1 MRMITVSVF
10 KREHL
15 VLLGVSDPDFFK
27 DCFGVRMDVP
37 DLSDP
42 FNWSGLP
49 YHIKQK
55 VVSDF
60 RATQEDQFVYRVFPD
75 YPVSSHRQEMFEQYT
90 LRRNMIEGMGLPSHL
105 VSAGKRTAT
114 LRIPKMNNEVRYN
127 GVLLSQLEIPV
138 ELEPTRKLVIE
149 FINEIAVADYPNLL
163 TLFVGRGGNI
173 HDLTEFFS
181 LVKVA
186 VEKEQIL
193 ENFHKLR
200 QPMIRSREDERGH
213 EQYLRDSVR
222 GIFQNNLCPE
232 IYNPTPISDRDHTKL
247 AIKATPEQI
256 EEYTK
261 DSGLKTIYKDG
272 EFLPRVTGA
281 YAVGTDGVK
290 RDLRDIDFMDLLLS
304 PIEGDFIAPPSV
316 ELNDVPN
323 RRHYG
328 IPIHESLDAEGNV
341 SYQLGELNEKPLEGR
356 IPHVARFSDIV
367 SSMTQQGRNETMAVY
382 IEPVLTTEEI
392 VDREQAIQEAS
403 EGKLD
408 YLLEGTQWDPKNR
421 K

>member
-1 MRMITVSVF
+1 MKI
-10 KREHL
+10 
-15 VLLGVSDPDFFK
+15 P
-27 DCFGVRMDVP
+27 
-37 DLSDP
+37 
-42 FNWSGLP
+42 N
-49 YHIKQK
+49 
-55 VVSDF
+55 
-60 RATQEDQFVYRVFPD
+60 
-75 YPVSSHRQEMFEQYT
+75 YT
-90 LRRNMIEGMGLPSHL
+90 
-105 VSAGKRTAT
+105 
-114 LRIPKMNNEVRYN
+114 NEVSYN
-127 GVLLSQLEIPV
+127 GVKLSQLEIPA
-138 ELEPTRKLVIE
+138 ELQPTRKLVIE
-149 FINEIAVADYPNLL
+149 FINEIAVEDHPNLL

-173 HDLTEFFS
+173 CDLTEFFS

-186 VEKEQIL
+186 AEKYQIL
-193 ENFHKLR
+193 EESFEHDLR
-200 QPMIRSREDERGH
+200 GKRDLQRLQQLADTTMHQRHPSTRREPPVRSREDERGH
-213 EQYLRDSVR
+213 EQYLRDSVH

-256 EEYTK
+256 EEYAK

-367 SSMTQQGRNETMAVY
+367 SSMSQQGRNETMAVY
-382 IEPVLTTEEI
+382 IEPVLTPEEI